1 LDNSVLNHNPFSIST
16 QTTGGVIYFDNRA
29 GYAKVGGYIT
39 AGPFAGPEITSAGQ
53 WYTNF
58 AAGDPG
64 SPNPSIWYNSAIDTS
79 YTSSTGGMGLVADN
93 GFNSSSAH
101 LYGMISS
108 SDYYDVSGNIKNL
121 TAAAVDPIT
130 SSAVFSAIQINTANQ
145 ASLGSTQNR
154 LNYIVDNI
162 ESLSSNAASAQGR
175 IVDTNYAS
183 EMAQFSRGQI
193 LQQASTSVLAAAN
206 MAPNVALNILNNDG
220 LNNDSMTR
228 LRGG

>member
-1 LDNSVLNHNPFSIST
+1 
-16 QTTGGVIYFDNRA
+16 
-29 GYAKVGGYIT
+29 
-39 AGPFAGPEITSAGQ
+39 
-53 WYTNF
+53 
-58 AAGDPG
+58 
-64 SPNPSIWYNSAIDTS
+64 
-79 YTSSTGGMGLVADN
+79 
-93 GFNSSSAH
+93 
-101 LYGMISS
+101 MISS

-145 ASLGSTQNR
+145 ASLGSAQNR